1 MFTYLG
7 ETIIKRSCR
16 VRRTLNTP
24 DKNIKEAI
32 VPYGI
37 TTIDDCFHHEGIM
50 FSGCSSLVNITIP
63 NSFIYNFKDIFFYS
77 SKISDIV
84 ILEGIKDIPNK
95 SFSGCSSLVNI
106 TIPNS
111 VTKISKSAFEGCSS
125 LTNIT
130 IPNSVI

>member
-63 NSFIYNFKDIFFYS
+63 NS
-77 SKISDIV
+77 
-84 ILEGIKDIPNK
+84 
-95 SFSGCSSLVNI
+95 
-106 TIPNS
+106 